1 MKMTSCD
8 TENAFE
14 VILFRKGGEQAK
26 YRLGERMRDVSF
38 WRGEIEQELLAL
50 RYNRTGSAG
59 TQVE

>member
-1 MKMTSCD
+1 MKMTSRDIVNKCY
-8 TENAFE
+8 

-50 RYNRTGSAG
+50 R
-59 TQVE
+59 